1 MDDILEVKRAVKGDK
16 EAFSNLMKNNKEYL
30 YRVAF
35 MHMKNQ
41 DDALEV
47 VHETVY
53 KAFIS
58 INGLKKPEY
67 FRTWITRML
76 INTAIDSIKKRERH
90 MSIEDIQRCEE
101 YILETNSDI
110 SLDLR
115 KELDELKDD
124 YKNVITMKYL
134 QDMKIREIA
143 KAIGKSENTVKTNLR
158 RGLKI
163 LKTRLGDDY

>member
-35 MHMKNQ
+35 MYMKNQ
-41 DDALEV
+41 YDALEV

-90 MSIEDIQRCEE
+90 MAIEDIQRCEE

-134 QDMKIREIA
+134 QDMKVREIA

>member
-1 MDDILEVKRAVKGDK
+1 MDDILEVKRAIKGDK

-90 MSIEDIQRCEE
+90 MAIEDIQRCEE

>member
-1 MDDILEVKRAVKGDK
+1 MDDILEVKRATKGDK

-41 DDALEV
+41 DDTLEV

-58 INGLKKPEY
+58 INRLKKPEY

-90 MSIEDIQRCEE
+90 MDIEDIESCEK
-101 YILETNSDI
+101 YILESNSDI

-115 KELDELKDD
+115 EELDKLKED
-124 YKNVITMKYL
+124 YKSVITMKYL
-134 QDMKIREIA
+134 HDMKISDIA
-143 KAIGKSENTVKTNLR
+143 KVVGKSENTVKTNLR

>member
-1 MDDILEVKRAVKGDK
+1 MNDILEVKRAVKGDK

-35 MHMKNQ
+35 IHMKNQ

-58 INGLKKPEY
+58 INRLKKPEY

-90 MSIEDIQRCEE
+90 MDIEDIESCER
-101 YILETNSDI
+101 YILESNSDI

-115 KELDELKDD
+115 EELDKLKDD
-124 YKNVITMKYL
+124 YKSVITMKYL
-134 QDMKIREIA
+134 HDMKISDIA
-143 KAIGKSENTVKTNLR
+143 KVVGKSENTVKTNLR

>member
-90 MSIEDIQRCEE
+90 MAIEDIQRCEE
-101 YILETNSDI
+101 YILEKNSDI

>member
-1 MDDILEVKRAVKGDK
+1 MDDILEVKRATKGDK

-41 DDALEV
+41 DDTLEV

-58 INGLKKPEY
+58 INRLKKPEY

-90 MSIEDIQRCEE
+90 MDIEDIESCEK
-101 YILETNSDI
+101 YILESNSDI

-115 KELDELKDD
+115 EELDKLKDD
-124 YKNVITMKYL
+124 YKSVITMKYL
-134 QDMKIREIA
+134 HDMKISDIA
-143 KAIGKSENTVKTNLR
+143 KVVGKSENTVKTNLR

>member
-1 MDDILEVKRAVKGDK
+1 MDDILEVKRAVKGNK

-35 MHMKNQ
+35 IHMKNQ

-58 INGLKKPEY
+58 INRLKKPEY

-90 MSIEDIQRCEE
+90 MDIEDIENCER
-101 YILETNSDI
+101 YILESNSDI

-115 KELDELKDD
+115 EELDKLKDD
-124 YKNVITMKYL
+124 YKRVITMKYL
-134 QDMKIREIA
+134 HDMKISDIA
-143 KAIGKSENTVKTNLR
+143 KVVGKSENTVKTNLR

>member
-1 MDDILEVKRAVKGDK
+1 MDNILEVKRAIKGDK
-16 EAFSNLMKNNKEYL
+16 EAFSNLIKNNKEYL
-30 YRVAF
+30 YKIAF
-35 MHMKNQ
+35 MHVKNE

-58 INGLKKPEY
+58 IRRLKKPEY
-67 FRTWITRML
+67 FRTWLTRML
-76 INTAIDSIKKRERH
+76 INAAIDNIKKRKNQIA
-90 MSIEDIQRCEE
+90 IEDIEICEK
-101 YILETNSDI
+101 YILEINRDI

-115 KELDELKDD
+115 KELDKLKDD
-124 YKNVITMKYL
+124 YKSVITMKYL
-134 QDMKIREIA
+134 HDMKISDIA
-143 KAIGKSENTVKTNLR
+143 KATNKSENTVKTNLR

>member
-35 MHMKNQ
+35 IHMKNQ

-58 INGLKKPEY
+58 INRLKKPEY

-90 MSIEDIQRCEE
+90 MDIEDIESCER
-101 YILETNSDI
+101 YILESNSDI

-115 KELDELKDD
+115 EELDKLKDD
-124 YKNVITMKYL
+124 YKSVITMKYL
-134 QDMKIREIA
+134 HDMKISDIA
-143 KAIGKSENTVKTNLR
+143 KVVGKSENTVKTNLR

>member
-76 INTAIDSIKKRERH
+76 INTAIDSIKKCERH
-90 MSIEDIQRCEE
+90 MAIEDIQRCEE
-101 YILETNSDI
+101 YILEKNSDI

>member
-1 MDDILEVKRAVKGDK
+1 MDDILEVKRAIKGDK

-90 MSIEDIQRCEE
+90 MAIEDIQRCEE

-143 KAIGKSENTVKTNLR
+143 EAIGKSENTVKTNLR

>member
-76 INTAIDSIKKRERH
+76 INTAMDSIKKRERH
-90 MSIEDIQRCEE
+90 MAIEDIQRCEE

>member
-90 MSIEDIQRCEE
+90 MAIEDIQRCEE